1 MAAEGK
7 RRIAVIGNG
16 IIGHGIAEIFACG
29 GWQVILVGRSKAS
42 LAAALDKIAA
52 SLALFETHGLV
63 NAAQKA
69 AALAVI
75 AIMTSLD
82 DAAPA

>member
-52 SLALFETHGLV
+52 FGAGAGTAMIYAGV
-63 NAAQKA
+63 R
-69 AALAVI
+69 
-75 AIMTSLD
+75 
-82 DAAPA
+82 